1 MPIKLTLSM
10 HEEDAEKLMQA
21 FKDGKLAELG
31 VLDIKFPEALEKK
44 WTGTE
49 SQRRD
54 RPKQNDVPPLG

>member
-1 MPIKLTLSM
+1 MPIELTLSM
-10 HEEDAEKLMQA
+10 NQDDAERLMQA

-31 VLDIKFPEALEKK
+31 VLDIKFPEAIEKK

-54 RPKQNDVPPLG
+54 KPKQDDVPPRG